1 MTYGITDLTAYVLG
15 TIFIVLLPGPNSL
28 LVMTIA
34 SRRGPRAGARAAAGI
49 VVGDTILMLLAAT
62 GAASV
67 LHASPLIFT
76 ILKLIGGAYLG
87 WLGIGLIRSGVG
99 RWRHRITASI
109 PNAPGKETG
118 DTGVTKEAIGVRGTH
133 EIHDTH
139 DTSSDIRRP
148 FRSAL
153 LVSLV
158 NPKAIF
164 FFVSFFVQF
173 VDPHYPHPALT
184 FLLLGLIVQFCSI
197 LYLTSLV
204 LSGQKIAQR
213 LGSHPAIAGSAT
225 MAVGAIFVAFAIR
238 LALAPV
244 G

>member
-1 MTYGITDLTAYVLG
+1 MTYGITDLTAFVLG
-15 TIFIVLLPGPNSL
+15 TVFIVLLPGPNSL

-34 SRRGPRAGARAAAGI
+34 SRRGLRAGAHAAAGI

-67 LHASPLIFT
+67 LHASALIFT
-76 ILKLIGGAYLG
+76 ILKLLGGAYLG
-87 WLGIGLIRSGVG
+87 WLGIGLIRSGID
-99 RWRHRITASI
+99 RWRHRISASP
-109 PNAPGKETG
+109 PN
-118 DTGVTKEAIGVRGTH
+118 GTNKN
-133 EIHDTH
+133 
-139 DTSSDIRRP
+139 TSGDIRRP

-173 VDPHYPHPALT
+173 VDPHYPYPALT

-213 LGSHPAIAGSAT
+213 LGRHPAIAGGAT
-225 MAVGAIFVAFAIR
+225 MAVGGIFVAFAIR

>member
-1 MTYGITDLTAYVLG
+1 MTYGITDLTAFVLG

-76 ILKLIGGAYLG
+76 VLKLLGGAYLG
-87 WLGIGLIRSGVG
+87 WLGIGLIRSGVS
-99 RWRHRITASI
+99 RWRHRITAS
-109 PNAPGKETG
+109 PPT
-118 DTGVTKEAIGVRGTH
+118 
-133 EIHDTH
+133 
-139 DTSSDIRRP
+139 TSDRSKGDIRHP

-153 LVSLV
+153 LVSLI

-173 VDPHYPHPALT
+173 VDPHYPYPALT

-197 LYLTSLV
+197 LYLTGLV
-204 LSGQKIAQR
+204 VSGQKIAQS
-213 LGSHPAIAGSAT
+213 LGRHPAIAGGAT
-225 MAVGAIFVAFAIR
+225 MAVGGVFVAFAVR

>member
-1 MTYGITDLTAYVLG
+1 MIYGITDLTAFVLG

-34 SRRGPRAGARAAAGI
+34 SRTGPRAGAFAASGI

-76 ILKLIGGAYLG
+76 VLKILGGAYLG
-87 WLGIGLIRSGVG
+87 WLGIGLIRAGMY
-99 RWRHRITASI
+99 RWRHRVLAS
-109 PNAPGKETG
+109 PPDADDRSLSASPHHAASDAPATSGGGK
-118 DTGVTKEAIGVRGTH
+118 I
-133 EIHDTH
+133 
-139 DTSSDIRRP
+139 SNIRRP

-173 VDPHYPHPALT
+173 VDPHYPYPALS
-184 FLLLGLIVQFCSI
+184 FLLLGLVVQICSI
-197 LYLTSLV
+197 LYLTGLV
-204 LSGQKIAQR
+204 LSGQTIARR
-213 LGSHPAIAGSAT
+213 LGRHPAIAGGAT
-225 MAVGAIFVAFAIR
+225 IAVGAIFVGFALR
-238 LALAPV
+238 LALAPT

>member
-1 MTYGITDLTAYVLG
+1 MAYGITDLTAFVLG

-49 VVGDTILMLLAAT
+49 VVGDTVLMLLAAT

-99 RWRHRITASI
+99 RWRHRTTAPP
-109 PNAPGKETG
+109 PNTPDASGKETG
-118 DTGVTKEAIGVRGTH
+118 DTHG
-133 EIHDTH
+133 
-139 DTSSDIRRP
+139 DIRRP

-173 VDPHYPHPALT
+173 VDPHYPYPALT
-184 FLLLGLIVQFCSI
+184 FLLLGLIVQFFSI

-213 LGSHPAIAGSAT
+213 LGRHPAIAGGAT
-225 MAVGAIFVAFAIR
+225 MAVGGIFVAFAIR
-238 LALAPV
+238 LALAPA